1 MGVSE
6 PPQADFDI
14 EIRDGQAVLH
24 IDRDL
29 DLSCVPA
36 AQAAVDRIVATD
48 VATVCVDLTGAQF
61 IDSSGVA
68 VLLRVME
75 TTAARGGRTI
85 VVTEAPGVLRVFSLL
100 GLERQLVVVA
110 DRAAVAQA
118 TVD

>member
-6 PPQADFDI
+6 PPPAGFDI
-14 EIRDGQAVLH
+14 EIQDGQAVLR

-29 DLSCVPA
+29 DLSCVPE
-36 AQAAVDRIVATD
+36 AQAAVDRVVATD

-75 TTAARGGRTI
+75 TTASRGGRTV
-85 VVTEAPGVLRVFSLL
+85 VVTAAPGVLRVFSLL
-100 GLERQLVVVA
+100 GLEHELTIVA
-110 DRAAVAQA
+110 DPAEVAQ
-118 TVD
+118 TLDD